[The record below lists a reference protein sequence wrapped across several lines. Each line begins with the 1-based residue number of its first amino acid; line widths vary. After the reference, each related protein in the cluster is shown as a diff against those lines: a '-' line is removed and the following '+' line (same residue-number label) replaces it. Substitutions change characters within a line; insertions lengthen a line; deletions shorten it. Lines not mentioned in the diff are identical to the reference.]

1 MQSFSTDPTDPGT
14 RIWRQAARPSSQF
27 VSTLAIIAFCLY
39 FVGRL
44 VVLTPRASPGIPWWL
59 TAMILGAAVMGL
71 FAAVTYGVA
80 GWRTYRESREFA
92 IRLTKKAIELTL
104 PSPAFNGAVPIDG
117 VSAIETRLELYS
129 NFSAKWFVRTSRL
142 VPRSGDPIFLF
153 AERLPADNPDG
164 AQMTGVLE
172 EMAGHAQVPLR
183 DLGTVQ
189 SRAGVMG
196 VWGARP
202 AEWSAQGLNTAERKV
217 TWARASRTAKLMP
230 WIIFGLIAIRFVVRM
245 FTDRS

>member
-14 RIWRQAARPSSQF
+14 RIWRQEARPSSQF
-27 VSTLAIIAFCLY
+27 VITLAIIAFCLY

-44 VVLTPRASPGIPWWL
+44 AVLMPRVLPSIPWWL
-59 TAMILGAAVMGL
+59 TAMIFGVAVMGL

-104 PSPAFNGAVPIDG
+104 PSPAFNGAVP
-117 VSAIETRLELYS
+117 
-129 NFSAKWFVRTSRL
+129 
-142 VPRSGDPIFLF
+142 
-153 AERLPADNPDG
+153 
-164 AQMTGVLE
+164 
-172 EMAGHAQVPLR
+172 LR

-196 VWGARP
+196 VWGARS
-202 AEWSAQGLNTAERKV
+202 AEWSAKGLNTAERKV

-230 WIIFGLIAIRFVVRM
+230 WIIFGLIAIRFVVRL
-245 FTDRS
+245 FTVRS